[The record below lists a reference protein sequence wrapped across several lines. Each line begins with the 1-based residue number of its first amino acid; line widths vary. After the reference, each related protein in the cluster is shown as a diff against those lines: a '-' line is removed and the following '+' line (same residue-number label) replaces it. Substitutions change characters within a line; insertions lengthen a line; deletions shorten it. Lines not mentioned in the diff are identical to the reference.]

1 MKTRFLLTISCVALT
16 MLATPSHA
24 CKVDREA
31 SVKDFVKRDRNNDLH
46 LDIQEYYGGTPLKF
60 IPQIKRE
67 EHMKELDKNG
77 DGVDME
83 EFLKE
88 KSEQKC

>member
-1 MKTRFLLTISCVALT
+1 MKIRFLFSTFGIALA
-16 MLATPSHA
+16 LAAAPAQA
-24 CKVDREA
+24 CKVDRTA
-31 SVKDFVKRDRNNDLH
+31 TVKEFFGRDKDGDAH
-46 LDIQEYYGGTPLKF
+46 LSLEEYYGSTPLKF

-67 EHMKELDKNG
+67 EHMKEIDRNG
-77 DGVDME
+77 DGVDVD